1 MRRLSILFLPLICL
15 NFVACSYN
23 TKQDVN
29 ALLHATNVTIDT
41 NSFHNI
47 FMEMNAVSNELHSLM
62 VIHNDSIIYERY
74 QIGYAPDQLH
84 VMWSGTKT
92 FNCLAV
98 GFAEQDGLLNVN
110 DPVINYFEPSELP
123 ENISEIS
130 RVTIDNVLSMT
141 SGLKSWDVDE
151 RLRMET
157 QKENPIKDI
166 LSSSFAWEPGTHFNY
181 NNMDS
186 YLAAVIVQRVT
197 GKSLDEYLN
206 EKLFSQIGIGKHE
219 FIKDMFGYNPG
230 GWGLYL
236 TTEDYAKAALFIL
249 HKGTWNGKR
258 LLNEEWFDKA
268 MAVHIH
274 REVPNFESDWCCGY
288 CYQMWKCKKDDAVR
302 ADGAWGQYAI
312 IMPAKNAVAVMTS
325 FVTDR
330 EYQLNS
336 FWKNVYDYLPYTN
349 QQ

>member
-1 MRRLSILFLPLICL
+1 MRRFFTLLIPIFCIT
-15 NFVACSYN
+15 FCACVNKSTN
-23 TKQDVN
+23 HKN
-29 ALLHATNVTIDT
+29 ALPHAKNVTVDT
-41 NSFHNI
+41 TTFHNI
-47 FMEMNAVSNELHSLM
+47 FKEMNAASNELHSLM
-62 VIHNDSIIYERY
+62 VIQDDSIIYERY
-74 QIGYAPDQLH
+74 QTGFAADQLH

-98 GFAEQDGLLNVN
+98 GFAEQDGLLNIN
-110 DPVINYFEPSELP
+110 DPVINYFEPEELP
-123 ENISEIS
+123 EDITGISK
-130 RVTIDNVLSMT
+130 VTIDNVLSMT

-157 QKENPIKDI
+157 QTENPIKDI
-166 LSSSFAWEPGTHFNY
+166 LSSPFAWEPGTHFNY

-197 GKSLDEYLN
+197 GKSMDEYLT
-206 EKLFSQIGIGKHE
+206 EKLFSHIGIGRHE
-219 FIKDMFGYNPG
+219 FVEDMFGYNPG

-249 HKGTWNGKR
+249 HKGMWNGER

-274 REVPNFESDWCCGY
+274 RDVPNFESDWGCGY

-336 FWKNVYDYLPYTN
+336 FWKNVYEYLPYAK
-349 QQ
+349 